1 MREIVRW
8 ASSTV
13 WSGKVLQCDLRKASV
28 RVLRHLVNPVDDCS
42 DRLLEKAGL
51 PWCQLLSTPRS
62 FLTSQI
68 DFQSSPG
75 RRIGC
80 NIMPPSIRPCYP
92 ACFNPHPVVGPD
104 ATRSS
109 VSTLLGLMVSIL
121 TRSSDRMQLGLP
133 VPAAMLP
140 MFQSSPGRRTG
151 CNSSSRATLMGD
163 PFVFQSSPGHLTGCN
178 TRPRTWT
185 VSRYRCFNPHPVV

>member
-75 RRIGC
+75 RRTGC
-80 NIMPPSIRPCYP
+80 NL
-92 ACFNPHPVVGPD
+92 AGGG
-104 ATRSS
+104 T
-109 VSTLLGLMVSIL
+109 TG
-121 TRSSDRMQLGLP
+121 
-133 VPAAMLP
+133 MLFW
-140 MFQSSPGRRTG
+140 FQSSPGRRTG
-151 CNSSSRATLMGD
+151 CNLAVNRTSWSLWR
-163 PFVFQSSPGHLTGCN
+163 FQSSPGRLTGCN
-178 TRPRTWT
+178 SKPMASISTICSFQSSPGRLTGCN
-185 VSRYRCFNPHPVV
+185 VAVLK

>member
-28 RVLRHLVNPVDDCS
+28 RVLRHLGNPVDDCS

-75 RRIGC
+75 RRTGC
-80 NIMPPSIRPCYP
+80 N
-92 ACFNPHPVVGPD
+92 
-104 ATRSS
+104 
-109 VSTLLGLMVSIL
+109 LGGKHGRESDGVSIL
-121 TRSSDRMQLGLP
+121 PRSSDRMQRDMVMAFSP
-133 VPAAMLP
+133 WSK
-140 MFQSSPGRRTG
+140 FQSSPGRRTG
-151 CNSSSRATLMGD
+151 CNH
-163 PFVFQSSPGHLTGCN
+163 VFGEHL
-178 TRPRTWT
+178 
-185 VSRYRCFNPHPVV
+185 PVVVMVSILPRSSDRMQRGRGWNTNGP